1 MLDTLVQLGVN
12 WIVAIQLLGGWLEAP
27 MKFFSFLGSENFFF
41 LTLPLIYWSID
52 AGLGLRVAVILIA
65 SNSLKPVFKMFF
77 AGPRPYWVSP
87 QVKAFVA
94 EGSFGVPSGHAQDAV
109 ALWGMMASGARRR
122 WAWIAAFTLAFL
134 IGFSRLYLGVHFV
147 HDVLAGW
154 LIGGLL
160 LWAFLRFWD
169 PAAAWLQ
176 TKSFGQQVLIAFLLS
191 LLVIALG
198 ALVVGRLDGYTLPAE
213 WRENALRAG
222 ELPDPVS
229 MEGTLTSAGTLF
241 GLAVGVAWLATRGGY
256 QTSGPVA
263 KRALRYVIGLV
274 GVLLFWKGLDFVFP
288 SGEDFI
294 GFIFRYLRYSLV
306 GLWISAGAPY
316 LFFHFKL
323 ASKPKM

>member
-1 MLDTLVQLGVN
+1 MLDILVQLGIN
-12 WIVAIQLLGGWLEAP
+12 WIVAIQSLGGWLEAP

-52 AGLGLRVAVILIA
+52 AGHGLRVAAILIA

-87 QVKAFVA
+87 QVKAFAA
-94 EGSFGVPSGHAQDAV
+94 EGSFGIPSGHAQDAV
-109 ALWGMMASGARRR
+109 ALWSMMASGVRKR
-122 WAWIAAFTLAFL
+122 WAWIAAFALAFL

-147 HDVLAGW
+147 HDVLTGW

-176 TKSFGQQVLIAFLLS
+176 TTSFGQQVLIAFLLS

-229 MEGTLTSAGTLF
+229 IEGTLASAGTLF
-241 GLAVGVAWLATRGGY
+241 GLAVGVAWLALRGGY
-256 QTSGPVA
+256 QASGPVA
-263 KRALRYVIGLV
+263 KRALRYVIGLI

-288 SGEDFI
+288 AGEDFI
-294 GFIFRYLRYSLV
+294 GFFFRYLRYFLV

-323 ASKPKM
+323 ADKPKI

>member
-12 WIVAIQLLGGWLEAP
+12 WIVAIQSLGGWLEVP
-27 MKFFSFLGSENFFF
+27 MNFFSFLGSENFFF

-323 ASKPKM
+323 ADKPKI